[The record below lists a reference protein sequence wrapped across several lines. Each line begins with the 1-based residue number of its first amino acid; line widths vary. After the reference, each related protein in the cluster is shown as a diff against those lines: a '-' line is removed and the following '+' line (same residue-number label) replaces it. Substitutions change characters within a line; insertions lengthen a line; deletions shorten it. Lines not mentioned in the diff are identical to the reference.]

1 MDSVKQTKVWLQ
13 VKSTVNTLKETSF
26 GKLYKKYSN
35 EIKETG
41 IKLIQCP
48 HDEVKQWP
56 EVTISDN
63 LISELD
69 DSGYR

>member
-1 MDSVKQTKVWLQ
+1 MDKVIQTKVWLE
-13 VKSTVNTLKETSF
+13 VKSTVKDTSF
-26 GKLYKKYSN
+26 GKLYKKYSS

-48 HDEVKQWP
+48 DEEFEQWP

-69 DSGYR
+69 DTGYR